1 MPSTAPL
8 DQAVSGGNPL
18 DHAWTVS
25 IDTGGTF
32 TDAVARCSDGTTAV
46 AKVPSTPDDPARGLG
61 DALAALAEAGM
72 PLDGVSLVCHGTTVA
87 TNAILTHQLAR
98 VTLVT
103 TEGFRD
109 VLAYR
114 QGCRPNIYSLTPE
127 RPLELVPRERRL
139 EVRERVTSD
148 GSILTPLTDD
158 EVERL
163 IAGVKDTRPD
173 AVAVCLLFGFLND
186 AHEARIGAALRDAL
200 PGVPVTL
207 SSETVREFREYPRMA
222 TTVINAALRPL
233 VSGYL
238 LRAQASLEEEGT
250 TSRLLVMQS
259 NGGCAPA
266 ERAEAEAHRLILSGP
281 AGGAAGLVRLGRQH
295 GITHAV
301 SLDMGGTSTD
311 VCLMRAGALPLTSSQ
326 RIHDHDLLAPSVD
339 IHTIGAGGG
348 SIAWVDVSGRLR
360 VGPQSAKA
368 VPGPVSYGRGGT
380 LPTLTDAH
388 VVLGTLGAVELAG
401 SLTLDREGAVRAVA
415 QLGQKLG
422 LDADS
427 ELAVAQ
433 ETAHSIIAIS
443 VAHMVRALRTVSIER
458 GLDPRE
464 FTLVPFGG
472 AGPLHAGLLLRHLRL
487 KDVLVPRYP
496 GLFSAE
502 GLLAAGLR
510 LDLSQTVLRRFDAA
524 FAGDAHAW
532 FRNRAAELTHQ
543 LIDDGVPPDS
553 ITFSPV
559 ADCRY
564 VGQGFELPV
573 VLPGITIQDVETIPA
588 AFHALHQE
596 RYGHANPE
604 EDIEVVTLR
613 IGGIGGEAL
622 SQAAADAVISPTAP
636 AQALLGTPEVI
647 LPGEAAQRVRVWDRA
662 MLAAGNVIEGPAI
675 IHQMDATTLVL
686 SGQRSTVTPLGDI
699 RIEEAA

>member
-1 MPSTAPL
+1 MEGVGSMV
-8 DQAVSGGNPL
+8 QRGGT
-18 DHAWTVS
+18 WTVS

-32 TDAVARCSDGTTAV
+32 TDAVARSDDGTISV

-61 DALAALAEAGM
+61 DAIVALASEGM
-72 PLDGVSLVCHGTTVA
+72 PLDAVSLVCHGTTVA
-87 TNAILTHQLAR
+87 TNAVLTHQLAR

-139 EVRERVTSD
+139 EVRERVVSD
-148 GSILTPLTDD
+148 GSVLTPLTDD

-163 IAGVKDTRPD
+163 VSEVRASEPE

-186 AHEARIGAALRDAL
+186 EHENRLGTALRAALPD
-200 PGVPVTL
+200 VPVTL

-238 LRAQASLEEEGT
+238 LRAKSSLEEGGT
-250 TSRLLVMQS
+250 KSHLLVMQS

-295 GITHAV
+295 GIPNAI

-311 VCLMRAGALPLTSSQ
+311 VCLMRAGGLPLTSSQ
-326 RIHDHDLLAPSVD
+326 RIHDHELLAPSVD

-368 VPGPVSYGRGGT
+368 VPGPVSYGRGGE

-401 SLTLDREGAVRAVA
+401 SLTLDRDAAVQALADLGR
-415 QLGQKLG
+415 QLGHSG
-422 LDADS
+422 DEAS
-427 ELAVAQ
+427 RAQ
-433 ETAHSIIAIS
+433 EAAHSVIAIS
-443 VAHMVRALRTVSIER
+443 VAHMMRALRTVSIER

-487 KDVLVPRYP
+487 KDALVPRYP

-510 LDLSQTVLRRFDAA
+510 LDQSQTVLQRCDAE
-524 FAGDAHAW
+524 FAIGAYQW
-532 FRNRAAELTHQ
+532 LQEKAAELRHQ
-543 LIDDGVPPDS
+543 LTEDGVAADA
-553 ITFSPV
+553 ITLSPV

-573 VLPGITIQDVETIPA
+573 PLAGIEVSDIAAIPA
-588 AFHALHQE
+588 SFHALHQE
-596 RYGHANPE
+596 RYGHASPS
-604 EDIEVVTLR
+604 EDVEIVTLR
-613 IGGIGGEAL
+613 IGAIGTDSGGDLVPSAL
-622 SQAAADAVISPTAP
+622 VSPTPRPEAHLGAP
-636 AQALLGTPEVI
+636 DIV
-647 LPGEAAQRVRVWDRA
+647 LPGEGMRVVDVWDRA
-662 MLAAGNVIEGPAI
+662 QLEAGNVVDGPAI

-686 SGQRSTVTPLGDI
+686 SGQRATVTAWGDI

>member
-1 MPSTAPL
+1 MPSAVHRHVPTA
-8 DQAVSGGNPL
+8 GE
-18 DHAWTVS
+18 AWTVS

-32 TDAVARCSDGTTAV
+32 TDAVARRSDGTIAV

-61 DALAALAEAGM
+61 DALASLAQGGM
-72 PLDGVSLVCHGTTVA
+72 PLDAVALVCHGTTVA
-87 TNAILTHQLAR
+87 TNAVLTHQLAR

-114 QGCRPNIYSLTPE
+114 QGSRPNLYSLTPD

-139 EVRERVTSD
+139 EVRERVASD
-148 GSILTPLTDD
+148 GRVITPLTED
-158 EVERL
+158 EIGRV
-163 IAGVKDTRPD
+163 VQ
-173 AVAVCLLFGFLND
+173 AVRDSEPEAIAVCLLFGFLND
-186 AHEARIGAALRDAL
+186 EHEAALGRALRSAL

-238 LRAQASLEEEGT
+238 IRAGASLEEEGAR
-250 TSRLLVMQS
+250 SRLLVMQS

-266 ERAEAEAHRLILSGP
+266 ERAEKEAHRLILSGP
-281 AGGAAGLVRLGRQH
+281 AGGTAGLIRLGRQH
-295 GITHAV
+295 SIAHAI

-311 VCLMRAGALPLTSSQ
+311 VCLMRAGTLPLASSQ
-326 RIHDHDLLAPSVD
+326 RIHDHDLLAPTVD

-388 VVLGTLGAVELAG
+388 VTLGTLGAVELAG
-401 SLTLDREGAVRAVA
+401 SLTLDRDAAVRALA
-415 QLGQKLG
+415 ALGRELG
-422 LDADS
+422 LD
-427 ELAVAQ
+427 Q
-433 ETAHSIIAIS
+433 EDDVVRAREAAHSVIAIS
-443 VAHMVRALRTVSIER
+443 VAHMVRALRKVSIER

-487 KDVLVPRYP
+487 KDALVPRYP

-510 LDLSQTVLRRFDAA
+510 LDLSQTVLQAFDPA
-524 FAGDAHAW
+524 FAEHAQAW
-532 FRNRAAELTHQ
+532 YRDRAAELTQQ
-543 LIDDGVPPDS
+543 LIDDGVAPES
-553 ITFSPV
+553 ITLSPV

-564 VGQGFELPV
+564 VGQGFELAVP
-573 VLPGITIQDVETIPA
+573 LPGTSVEDIDTLPA
-588 AFHALHQE
+588 AFHVLHQE
-596 RYGHANPE
+596 RYGHASPH
-604 EDIEVVTLR
+604 EDVEVVTLR
-613 IGGIGGEAL
+613 LGAIGAETVAE
-622 SQAAADAVISPTAP
+622 SVPDVHPSPTP
-636 AQALLGTPEVI
+636 STEALLGTPDVI
-647 LPGEAAQRVRVWDRA
+647 LPGEGLQSVAVWDRA
-662 MLAAGNVIEGPAI
+662 RLTVGNVIDGPAI

-686 SGQRSTVTPLGDI
+686 SGQRATVTHLGDI